1 MAQFDEPSSASVE
14 TAEDLS
20 VQQPRELQTSEETTD
35 NTALEDYEDNFESEW
50 HQENENDAMDSNA
63 TDMSNASDNEDIE
76 ENENTVASFEDKD
89 VKAKDTVQLEPV
101 LKPELHRDKTN
112 ESNHV
117 EVQKTTDSN
126 DEESQSNDDK
136 VNATTDK
143 KQTKPTITP
152 IRKGSKPFNV
162 VMTPSDKKRIMDR
175 QKKIQQFNPSH
186 NEVKD
191 DRHQQSS
198 QAEDAISNENTQ
210 GAVIADNPTQQT
222 SVNED
227 LSTTSEQ
234 REVESSMTTVHN
246 QNFVEDTQSTA
257 SKQEEKVVRRGP
269 NLNLPSIALLDEP
282 EIQERDEAWISEK
295 KQELNDAFYYF
306 NVPAEVV
313 NVIEGPSVTRFELSV
328 ERGVKVSRITA
339 LQDDIKMALAA
350 KDIRLTLIHI

>member
-1 MAQFDEPSSASVE
+1 MHSAQARQLLGEQYDTSIEDADDDVPTTAEDTPQLNVEETESQDQNHDYTYEEVDLAQFDEPSSASVE

-162 VMTPSDKKRIMDR
+162 VMTPSDKKNYGST
-175 QKKIQQFNPSH
+175 K
-186 NEVKD
+186 E
-191 DRHQQSS
+191 
-198 QAEDAISNENTQ
+198 
-210 GAVIADNPTQQT
+210 NPT
-222 SVNED
+222 V
-227 LSTTSEQ
+227 
-234 REVESSMTTVHN
+234 
-246 QNFVEDTQSTA
+246 QSK
-257 SKQEEKVVRRGP
+257 S
-269 NLNLPSIALLDEP
+269 
-282 EIQERDEAWISEK
+282 
-295 KQELNDAFYYF
+295 
-306 NVPAEVV
+306 
-313 NVIEGPSVTRFELSV
+313 
-328 ERGVKVSRITA
+328 
-339 LQDDIKMALAA
+339 
-350 KDIRLTLIHI
+350 